1 MCRGVRQIFIKN
13 DSGSSN
19 APEIQRSWYK
29 SDSSMSVT
37 QEEFRSAMGCFAT
50 GVTVITV
57 DDHGKVEGMTANAFT
72 SVSLDPILVLVCVSH
87 QARTHAH
94 LHARKRFGINVLSE
108 HQRKISEHYA
118 LAERDPALAEHEAG
132 AKFDRTQHGT
142 PVLTRGAGLPGMPVA
157 NNVRSRRPHHLH
169 CRGGRRGGARR
180 QASSLFSRRVSRDR
194 ARAEVGPDN
203 LTRGL
208 SVAFLCG
215 PLCSL
220 WLKILKPSPQRAQ
233 WSTEEKHRGTNPHSS
248 TPSSAFSV
256 FHFEA
261 ARRNSTMIG
270 CGLPGFDESCG

>member
-37 QEEFRSAMGCFAT
+37 QEEFRSAMGRFAT

-142 PVLTRGAGLPGMPVA
+142 PVLTGALA
-157 NNVRSRRPHHLH
+157 YLE
-169 CRGGRRGGARR
+169 CRLQTTYEAGDHTI
-180 QASSLFSRRVSRDR
+180 FI
-194 ARAEVGPDN
+194 AEVEDVVVHEGRPLLYFQGAYRAIGPE
-203 LTRGL
+203 
-208 SVAFLCG
+208 
-215 PLCSL
+215 
-220 WLKILKPSPQRAQ
+220 LK
-233 WSTEEKHRGTNPHSS
+233 
-248 TPSSAFSV
+248 
-256 FHFEA
+256 
-261 ARRNSTMIG
+261 
-270 CGLPGFDESCG
+270 